1 MYTDDE
7 IKNFNDQ
14 FRIVGITEEDKQ
26 RKVLDFFYT
35 LGKIIYLKK
44 TNDYEQEEN

>member
-1 MYTDDE
+1 MFNDDE
-7 IKNFNDQ
+7 LKFFNDQ
-14 FRIVGITEEDKQ
+14 FRLVGITEEDKQ

-44 TNDYEQEEN
+44 TNDYGQEEN